1 VAEAILAHH
10 PDLRRADIYAAG
22 PADFLAVLQTS
33 ALAHGLSPLG
43 WHGEV
48 I

>member
-1 VAEAILAHH
+1 MSSASGPQGVAEAILAHH

-22 PADFLAVLQTS
+22 LS
-33 ALAHGLSPLG
+33 HGLSPLG
-43 WHGEV
+43 WHCEV